1 MFLNNSTSINEVIGK
16 TDNSTLVMLYGHVK
30 ERYEERL
37 QRVKELTGLQE
48 LDFDYLM
55 KETVRLVNEYY
66 YECRSRN
73 LRKIRNVIRGEVKL
87 SVGKKNLILD
97 LSILVAGSE
106 VTYDNRHPYVVEDQY
121 KELVESGELMLHD
134 TILAVETL
142 NTTIRFA
149 DEGLENFSHQPMIA
163 RFKIPQESFKI
174 NDKELIYITEHMMA
188 DKETKISKCVGIFIN
203 KLTNR
208 KAVLQ

>member
-1 MFLNNSTSINEVIGK
+1 MFLNHSTSVNEVIGK
-16 TDNSTLVMLYGHVK
+16 TDNGTLILLYGHVK

-48 LDFDYLM
+48 LDFNYLM

-106 VTYDNRHPYVVEDQY
+106 VTYDNRHPYKVEDQY

-149 DEGLENFSHQPMIA
+149 DEELENFSHQPMIA

-174 NDKELIYITEHMMA
+174 NGRELIYITEHMMA
-188 DKETKISKCVGIFIN
+188 DKETKISKCVRIFID

>member
-1 MFLNNSTSINEVIGK
+1 MFLNHSTSVNEVIGK
-16 TDNSTLVMLYGHVK
+16 TDNGTLVMLYGHVK

-37 QRVKELTGLQE
+37 QRVKELIGIQE

-55 KETVRLVNEYY
+55 KETVGLVNEYY

-73 LRKIRNVIRGEVKL
+73 LRKIRNVIRGEVNL
-87 SVGKKNLILD
+87 TVGKNNLILD

-106 VTYDNRHPYVVEDQY
+106 VTYDNRHPYKVEDQY

-149 DEGLENFSHQPMIA
+149 DEKLENFSHQPMIT
-163 RFKIPQESFKI
+163 RFKIPQDNFKL
-174 NDKELIYITEHMMA
+174 NDRELLYITEHMMA
-188 DKETKISKCVGIFIN
+188 DKETKISKCVSVFID

>member
-1 MFLNNSTSINEVIGK
+1 MFLNHSTSVNEVIGK
-16 TDNSTLVMLYGHVK
+16 TDNGTLILLYGHVK

-73 LRKIRNVIRGEVKL
+73 LRKIRNVIRGEVNIT
-87 SVGKKNLILD
+87 VGKKNLILD

-106 VTYDNRHPYVVEDQY
+106 VTYDNRHPYKVEDQY

-149 DEGLENFSHQPMIA
+149 DEKLENFSHQPMIA

-174 NDKELIYITEHMMA
+174 NDRELIYITEHMMS
-188 DKETKISKCVGIFIN
+188 DKENKISKCVGIFID

>member
-106 VTYDNRHPYVVEDQY
+106 VTDDNRHPYVVEDQY

>member
-1 MFLNNSTSINEVIGK
+1 MFLNHSTSVNEVIGK
-16 TDNSTLVMLYGHVK
+16 TDNGTLVMLYGHVK

-37 QRVKELTGLQE
+37 QRVKELTGIQE

-55 KETVRLVNEYY
+55 KETVGLVNEYY

-73 LRKIRNVIRGEVKL
+73 LRKIRNVIRGEVNL
-87 SVGKKNLILD
+87 TVGKNNLILD

-106 VTYDNRHPYVVEDQY
+106 VTYDNRHPYKVEDQY

-149 DEGLENFSHQPMIA
+149 DEKLENFSHQPMIT
-163 RFKIPQESFKI
+163 RFKIPQDNFKL
-174 NDKELIYITEHMMA
+174 NDRELLYITEHMMA
-188 DKETKISKCVGIFIN
+188 DKETKISKCVSVIID

>member
-1 MFLNNSTSINEVIGK
+1 MFLNHSTSVNEVIGK
-16 TDNSTLVMLYGHVK
+16 TDNGTLILLYGHVK

-55 KETVRLVNEYY
+55 KETVRLANEYY
-66 YECRSRN
+66 FECRSRN
-73 LRKIRNVIRGEVKL
+73 LRKIRNVIRGEVNIT
-87 SVGKKNLILD
+87 VGKKNLILD

-106 VTYDNRHPYVVEDQY
+106 VIYDDRHPYKVEDQY

-149 DEGLENFSHQPMIA
+149 DEKLENFSHQPMIT

-174 NDKELIYITEHMMA
+174 NGRELIYITEHMMA
-188 DKETKISKCVGIFIN
+188 DKENKISKCVGIFID

-208 KAVLQ
+208 KVVLQ